1 MACKNTTSV
10 RNVSTDLYA
19 NGTRNITAPL
29 LRRVSVGYPTTL
41 RKTNEQEC
49 SGAASRRS
57 LLPAIMVCGLSTR
70 SNSKLYDP
78 SYPGPSADDAEVP
91 IHGTCRS
98 GVIVYPPLC
107 TSTVPATWAQTA
119 VFHLLVLSSGLIGL
133 GIVRYKSALKWFRK
147 IRIDRNAMSDGHC
160 YDKKR
165 CLIGWYLRA
174 QLRVVS

>member
-1 MACKNTTSV
+1 M
-10 RNVSTDLYA
+10 DLYA

-29 LRRVSVGYPTTL
+29 LRRVSVGYPTML

-49 SGAASRRS
+49 SGAASRS
-57 LLPAIMVCGLSTR
+57 LLPATVVRVLSTR

-107 TSTVPATWAQTA
+107 TSTVPATWAQAA
-119 VFHLLVLSSGLIGL
+119 VFHLLVPSSGLIGL

-147 IRIDRNAMSDGHC
+147 IRIDRNAGASSVQVRLHSSNAPI
-160 YDKKR
+160 KR
-165 CLIGWYLRA
+165 SVG
-174 QLRVVS
+174 